1 MPATTHG
8 ARSGVCERCHAKYTL
23 VITLEQVGDIAV
35 TNLAPFTCPKCGHC
49 GSVTAQAGQRIVKV
63 ETKAYSDML
72 GS

>member
-23 VITLEQVGDIAV
+23 VITVEHVVDV
-35 TNLAPFTCPKCGHC
+35 TPTNLAPFACPKCGHN
-49 GSVTAQAGQRIVKV
+49 GAVTAQPGQRIVKV
-63 ETKAYSDML
+63 ETKAYSEPL